1 MSEKDTYN
9 GWENYETWLCGLWH
23 NDDIQEYIHDSVD
36 EDYTIL
42 SPYEMADVYRDMVE
56 EFKGL
61 EGLEDKFAGFAA
73 DMINAAMSKVNWQ
86 ELADHAMEAQL
97 EAVIEVVE
105 SLISFD
111 DVANY
116 VNENDFTGMTPQDIA
131 NEWNE
136 LFEESI

>member
-9 GWENYETWLCGLWH
+9 GWENYETWLCGLWY
-23 NDDIQEYIHDSVD
+23 NDYFHEYIRDSVD

-42 SPYEMADVYRDMVE
+42 SPHEMADMYRDAVE
-56 EFKGL
+56 EF
-61 EGLEDKFAGFAA
+61 EGLEDKFTGFAA

-131 NEWNE
+131 NKWNE
-136 LFEESI
+136 LLEESI

>member
-1 MSEKDTYN
+1 MSEKDKYN

-56 EFKGL
+56 EM
-61 EGLEDKFAGFAA
+61 EDNNGFNVSGFSA

-131 NEWNE
+131 NEWDE